1 MKTIVVIGCG
11 ALGSHAIQFLRNDAA
26 IRAVDFDRVETRN
39 TQAQFHTL
47 MGVRKNKAESLKSLM
62 MMAFGSKLETRPFK
76 MTADNVQELCVGA
89 NLVIDAMDN
98 GASRRVLRTFTHFK
112 GLPCLHGA
120 IDADG
125 TFGRVIWDEHFVVD
139 DEDAPGAPT
148 CEGGEHLPFIASVG
162 AFLARAAQ
170 AFLTKGERVGFHITP
185 RGVLR
190 IEP

>member
-11 ALGSHAIQFLRNDAA
+11 ALGSHAIQFLRTTAA
-26 IRAVDFDRVETRN
+26 IRAVDFDRVEARN
-39 TQAQFHTL
+39 IQAQFHSI
-47 MGVRKNKAESLKSLM
+47 MGVRKNKTEALKNLM
-62 MMAFGSKLETRPFK
+62 GMVFGVKMETRPFK
-76 MTADNVQELCVGA
+76 MTADNVQELCAGA
-89 NLVIDAMDN
+89 ELVIDAMDN
-98 GASRRVLRTFTHFK
+98 GASRRVLRTYTQFAN
-112 GLPCLHGA
+112 LPCLHGA

-148 CEGGEHLPFIASVG
+148 CEGGEHLPFIASVA

-185 RGVLR
+185 GGVLR
-190 IEP
+190 IES